1 MSTNRSTR
9 RLMLAAGGAA
19 LIAMGTLTAG
29 CGNNGGPS
37 PSTTSTTTTTTTT
50 TTAPSSTP
58 TPTPTEKDMSPNGG
72 NLFTPGVRAPAAPTE
87 PPGIHRH

>member
-1 MSTNRSTR
+1 
-9 RLMLAAGGAA
+9 MLAAGAAA
-19 LIAMGTLTAG
+19 LITMGTLTAG

-37 PSTTSTTTTTTTT
+37 PSTTTTTTTT

-58 TPTPTEKDMSPNGG
+58 APTPTEKDMSPNGG